1 MFDFESAILFIF
13 LVSIILFI
21 IYFDFPYIFKRT
33 NRKKDIVVSE
43 PVSNQSI
50 DLNLSSDTS
59 NLKHIFY
66 RKKDFLPFPDIDFYK
81 PLYDLLGEHYY
92 ILYKTYFFDIFDCV
106 SSVNGNEFKATPHN
120 PLFYYYFDFV
130 IVRKTDYSIVCAIE
144 LNESLFKDKGGI
156 PKNSEFYKT
165 LKDNQIYFIR
175 ANSTDYLIDKMK
187 IMLSKLN

>member
-1 MFDFESAILFIF
+1 MFEFESVILFIF

-33 NRKKDIVVSE
+33 SRNKDIVVSE

-50 DLNLSSDTS
+50 DFNLPSDTS
-59 NLKHIFY
+59 YLKHVFY

-106 SSVNGNEFKATPHN
+106 SSINGNEFKATPHN
-120 PLFYYYFDFV
+120 PLFHYYFDFV
-130 IVRKTDYSIVCAIE
+130 IVRKNDCSILCVIE
-144 LNESLFKDKGGI
+144 LNKSLFKDKGDI

-165 LKDNQIYFIR
+165 LKNNQIYFIR
-175 ANSTDYLIDKMK
+175 ANSAEYLIDKMK
-187 IMLSKLN
+187 VMLSKKY

>member
-1 MFDFESAILFIF
+1 MFDFESVILFVF
-13 LVSIILFI
+13 LVSIILFVV
-21 IYFDFPYIFKRT
+21 YFDFPYIFKRV
-33 NRKKDIVVSE
+33 NRNKDIVVSE

-50 DLNLSSDTS
+50 DLSLPSDSSC
-59 NLKHIFY
+59 LKHIFY
-66 RKKDFLPFPDIDFYK
+66 RKKEFLPFPDIDFYK

-130 IVRKTDYSIVCAIE
+130 IVRKKDCSIACAIE

-175 ANSTDYLIDKMK
+175 ANSKEYLIDKMK
-187 IMLSKLN
+187 IMLSMIN